1 MEYIKLSYNKYS
13 KLYNLILLS
22 ISISITLGLI
32 LSFCLDKELVNNI
45 YDYFLNHVNNYKLN
59 TFNNIIYPIII
70 YLSIFILSLTLIGSF
85 IPFLM
90 IIIENISIGLMLGII
105 LRIKALKGLLYGT
118 IYFTFTKLL
127 YIILLIYLAI
137 NIYKF
142 IKNFIYNLKNKENI
156 SLYNIYSRIIL
167 KVLLSIF
174 IITIYNVLM
183 LFIGPY
189 IFDFFSFLI

>member
-45 YDYFLNHVNNYKLN
+45 YDYYLNHVNNYKLN

-127 YIILLIYLAI
+127 YIILLIYLTI

-142 IKNFIYNLKNKENI
+142 IKNFICNLKNKENI

>member
-1 MEYIKLSYNKYS
+1 MEYIKVSYNKYS

-32 LSFCLDKELVNNI
+32 LSFCLDKGLVNNI

-127 YIILLIYLAI
+127 YIILLIYLTI

-142 IKNFIYNLKNKENI
+142 IKNFICNLKNKENI

-183 LFIGPY
+183 IFIGPY

>member
-127 YIILLIYLAI
+127 YIILLIYLTI

-142 IKNFIYNLKNKENI
+142 IKNFICNLKNKENI

>member
-127 YIILLIYLAI
+127 YIILLIYLTI

-142 IKNFIYNLKNKENI
+142 IKNFICNLKNKENI

-183 LFIGPY
+183 LFIGQY

>member
-45 YDYFLNHVNNYKLN
+45 YDYFLNHVNNYKIN

-127 YIILLIYLAI
+127 YIILLIYLTI

-142 IKNFIYNLKNKENI
+142 IKNFICNLKNKENI

>member
-1 MEYIKLSYNKYS
+1 
-13 KLYNLILLS
+13 
-22 ISISITLGLI
+22 
-32 LSFCLDKELVNNI
+32 
-45 YDYFLNHVNNYKLN
+45 
-59 TFNNIIYPIII
+59 
-70 YLSIFILSLTLIGSF
+70 
-85 IPFLM
+85 
-90 IIIENISIGLMLGII
+90 MLGII

-127 YIILLIYLAI
+127 YIILLIYLTI

-142 IKNFIYNLKNKENI
+142 IKNFICNLKNKENI

>member
-1 MEYIKLSYNKYS
+1 MEYIKVSYNKYS

-32 LSFCLDKELVNNI
+32 ISFCLDKELVNNI

-59 TFNNIIYPIII
+59 TFNNIIYPIIV

-85 IPFLM
+85 IPFFM

-127 YIILLIYLAI
+127 YIILLIYLTI

-142 IKNFIYNLKNKENI
+142 IKNFICNLKNKENI